1 MEETQAKP
9 WYRQFWPWFIM
20 VPPAASVIGGVL
32 TFFLAGGE
40 PSMVVDDYGRIA
52 MATEQRAERSRHA
65 EELGLAARIM
75 LESGPSG
82 QSGGQARQVTVTL
95 TQRAGAGDRT
105 GDLVFKLIHPLRE
118 EQDLTIRLTGSR
130 GQYVGH
136 LEFLPGRY
144 YVSLADL
151 AGTWRL
157 TGELT
162 AGTTLLELSAGT
174 LTR

>member
-1 MEETQAKP
+1 MEEIQATP

-20 VPPAASVIGGVL
+20 VPPAASVIGGFL

-52 MATEQRAERSRHA
+52 MATEQRAERARHA

-75 LESGPSG
+75 LDSDPSG
-82 QSGGQARQVTVTL
+82 SIQQVTLTL
-95 TQRAGAGDRT
+95 TQRAGAGDQT
-105 GDLVFKLIHPLRE
+105 GDLVLKLIHPLLE
-118 EQDLTIRLTGSR
+118 EQDLTILLTGSR
-130 GQYVGH
+130 GQYVGR
-136 LEFLPGRY
+136 LERPPGRY
-144 YVSLADL
+144 YVSLTDL

-162 AGTTLLELSAGT
+162 AGTTLLELSAGAQ
-174 LTR
+174 TR